1 MSPSLDFE
9 SSASTNSAIP
19 AAAGI
24 IRELAAPGNF
34 DRVLSSETNFSRTER
49 IRPEIC
55 MKLSSVSASLFVA
68 MELEALCFEQSACS
82 EDLACGAG
90 LNSADNR
97 RHDVFARHRS

>member
-1 MSPSLDFE
+1 
-9 SSASTNSAIP
+9 
-19 AAAGI
+19 
-24 IRELAAPGNF
+24 
-34 DRVLSSETNFSRTER
+34 
-49 IRPEIC
+49 

-82 EDLACGAG
+82 EELACGAG